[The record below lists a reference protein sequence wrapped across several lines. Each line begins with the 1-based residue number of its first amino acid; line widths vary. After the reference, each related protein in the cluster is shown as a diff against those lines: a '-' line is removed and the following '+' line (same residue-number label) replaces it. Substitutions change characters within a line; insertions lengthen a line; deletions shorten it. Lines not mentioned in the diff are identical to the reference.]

1 MPSIKYR
8 IFLWESVLVSIIFR
22 NFADAFNT
30 FIGALV
36 CMADDIRKYQNAV
49 DAIKTAIL
57 QSQARAAKAVNQ
69 EQLALYYGIGRYVSA
84 NTRKKNWGTGAIE
97 AISSQ
102 LRKELP
108 GLRGFSAT
116 SMRNMRTFYEEW
128 RLLEANSS
136 VTTDEINA
144 VPSNSSVATDEF
156 TKINANSAV
165 TTADSADDAE
175 IRQLQLANL
184 PNFPLREFLSI
195 SFTHHVAILAKA
207 KTYEERVFYMKYAD
221 MYKATVED
229 VEKVIKQDLYHH
241 QDKMP
246 NNFLATIPNYKQ
258 AYRAIRMFKD
268 EYLLDFINVEE
279 LGMHDED
286 IDESVIES
294 NIVHNVK
301 NFIMTFGRGFTFSGS
316 QVHYDKL
323 GHDHWIDLL
332 FFNRDL
338 NRTVVFELKN
348 GKFKVAYLAQLS
360 AYLRILNDDDR
371 RDHEEAPIGII
382 LCKETDKD
390 YAGYIM
396 QDFRQPMG
404 VATYKTA
411 DEMDPELLKALP
423 PKEELQRVFAES
435 SKKAEK

>member
-1 MPSIKYR
+1 MSK
-8 IFLWESVLVSIIFR
+8 
-22 NFADAFNT
+22 
-30 FIGALV
+30 
-36 CMADDIRKYQNAV
+36 DIQTYQNAV
-49 DAIKTAIL
+49 DVIKTAIL

-84 NTRKKNWGTGAIE
+84 NSRKKNWGKGAIDT
-97 AISSQ
+97 ISEQ

-108 GLRGFSAT
+108 GLRGFSAP
-116 SMRNMRTFYEEW
+116 SLRKMRIFYEEW
-128 RLLEANSS
+128 MMLERNSFVPTNKLDS
-136 VTTDEINA
+136 QSDKMFVPTNEI
-144 VPSNSSVATDEF
+144 
-156 TKINANSAV
+156 TKINTTVNSAV
-165 TTADSADDAE
+165 VTADFADDTE

-195 SFTHHVAILAKA
+195 SFTHHIAILTKA
-207 KTYEERVFYMKYAD
+207 KTYEERIFYMKYAD
-221 MYKATVED
+221 GYKPTVED
-229 VEKVIKQDLYHH
+229 LEKVIKQDLYHH
-241 QDKMP
+241 QENMP
-246 NNFLATIPNYKQ
+246 NNFLATIPDYKQ

-268 EYLLDFINVEE
+268 EYLLNFINVEE

-294 NIVHNVK
+294 SIVHNVK
-301 NFIMTFGRGFTFSGS
+301 NFIMTFGRGFSFCGC

-348 GKFKVAYLAQLS
+348 GKFKVGYLAQLS

-382 LCKETDKD
+382 LCKHADKE

-396 QDFRQPMG
+396 QDFKQPMG

-423 PKEELQRVFAES
+423 PKEDLQRVFEES
-435 SKKAEK
+435 SKKEDEE

>member
-1 MPSIKYR
+1 MHQHNPNIKMND
-8 IFLWESVLVSIIFR
+8 II
-22 NFADAFNT
+22 NY
-30 FIGALV
+30 
-36 CMADDIRKYQNAV
+36 KSAV
-49 DAIKTAIL
+49 NVIKTAIL

-69 EQLALYYGIGRYVSA
+69 EQLALYFGIGRYVSA
-84 NTRKKNWGTGAIE
+84 NTRKKNWGKGAIE

-102 LRKELP
+102 LRAELP

-128 RLLEANSS
+128 RLLESNSS
-136 VTTDEINA
+136 VTTDEIQLL
-144 VPSNSSVATDEF
+144 SSKSSVVTDEF
-156 TKINANSAV
+156 TEINNNSSV
-165 TTADSADDAE
+165 PTDEFEEDRE
-175 IRQLQLANL
+175 IRQLQLANM
-184 PNFPLREFLSI
+184 PDFPLREFLSI
-195 SFTHHVAILAKA
+195 SFTHHIAILAKA
-207 KTYEERVFYMKYAD
+207 KAYDERVFYMRYAD
-221 MYKATVED
+221 TYKPTVED
-229 VEKVIKQDLYHH
+229 LEKAITQDLYHH

-246 NNFLATIPNYKQ
+246 NNFLATIPDYKQ

-268 EYLLDFINVEE
+268 EYLLNFINVEE

-286 IDESVIES
+286 VDESVIES

-301 NFIMTFGRGFTFSGS
+301 NFIMTFGRGFTFCGS

-348 GKFKVAYLAQLS
+348 GRFKVGYLGQLS
-360 AYLRILNDDDR
+360 AYLRVLNDEDR
-371 RDHEEAPIGII
+371 RNHEEAPIGII
-382 LCKETDKD
+382 LCRDADKD

-396 QDFRQPMG
+396 QDFCQPMG

-423 PKEELQRVFAES
+423 PKEELQRVFEES
-435 SKKAEK
+435 SKED

>member
-1 MPSIKYR
+1 MYK
-8 IFLWESVLVSIIFR
+8 
-22 NFADAFNT
+22 
-30 FIGALV
+30 
-36 CMADDIRKYQNAV
+36 NAV
-49 DAIKTAIL
+49 DIIKTAIL

-84 NTRKKNWGTGAIE
+84 NTRKKNWGKGAIE
-97 AISSQ
+97 TISNELQ
-102 LRKELP
+102 KELP
-108 GLRGFSAT
+108 GLRGFSAP
-116 SMRNMRTFYEEW
+116 SLRKMRIFYEEW
-128 RLLEANSS
+128 MMLERNSF
-136 VTTDEINA
+136 VTTNKLESSLDKTFVATNEFTEINKT
-144 VPSNSSVATDEF
+144 V
-156 TKINANSAV
+156 NSAV
-165 TTADSADDAE
+165 ATAEIVDDSE

-184 PNFPLREFLSI
+184 PDFPLKEFLSI
-195 SFTHHVAILAKA
+195 SFTHHITILAKA
-207 KTYEERVFYMKYAD
+207 KTYEERIFYMKYVD
-221 MYKATVED
+221 TYKPTVED
-229 VEKVIKQDLYHH
+229 LEKTIMQDLYHH

-246 NNFLATIPNYKQ
+246 NNFLATIPDYKQ

-286 IDESVIES
+286 VDERVIES

-316 QVHYDKL
+316 QVHFDKL

-348 GKFKVAYLAQLS
+348 GNFKVAYLAQLS

-382 LCKETDKD
+382 LCKNADKD

-396 QDFRQPMG
+396 QDFKQPMG

-423 PKEELQRVFAES
+423 PKEELQKVFMES
-435 SKKAEK
+435 SKKKN

>member
-1 MPSIKYR
+1 MSDIK
-8 IFLWESVLVSIIFR
+8 E
-22 NFADAFNT
+22 
-30 FIGALV
+30 
-36 CMADDIRKYQNAV
+36 YQSAV
-49 DAIKTAIL
+49 DVIKTAIL

-84 NTRKKNWGTGAIE
+84 NTRKKKWGTGAIE
-97 AISSQ
+97 TISSQ

-128 RLLEANSS
+128 RQLESNSSVVTDEIQMLSSNSS
-136 VTTDEINA
+136 VTTDEFTQINT
-144 VPSNSSVATDEF
+144 NSSVATDDL
-156 TKINANSAV
+156 K
-165 TTADSADDAE
+165 ADSE

-207 KTYEERVFYMKYAD
+207 KTYEERIFYMKYAD

-229 VEKVIKQDLYHH
+229 IEKVIGQDLYHH
-241 QDKMP
+241 QDQMP
-246 NNFLATIPNYKQ
+246 NNFLATIPDYKQ

-316 QVHYDKL
+316 QVHFDKL

-348 GKFKVAYLAQLS
+348 GGFKVAYLAQLS

-382 LCKETDKD
+382 LCKHADKD

-423 PKEELQRVFAES
+423 PKEELQRVFEES
-435 SKKAEK
+435 SKKDK

>member
-1 MPSIKYR
+1 
-8 IFLWESVLVSIIFR
+8 
-22 NFADAFNT
+22 
-30 FIGALV
+30 
-36 CMADDIRKYQNAV
+36 MADEIRKYQNAV
-49 DAIKTAIL
+49 DIIKTAIL

-84 NTRKKNWGTGAIE
+84 NSRKKNWGKGAIE
-97 AISSQ
+97 SISEQ

-108 GLRGFSAT
+108 GLRGFSAP
-116 SMRNMRTFYEEW
+116 SLRKMRIFYEEW
-128 RLLEANSS
+128 MMLERNSFVPTNKLEPQS
-136 VTTDEINA
+136 DKMFVPTNEI
-144 VPSNSSVATDEF
+144 
-156 TKINANSAV
+156 TKFNTSDNSAV
-165 TTADSADDAE
+165 ATADFKDDAE

-195 SFTHHVAILAKA
+195 SFTHHITILAKA
-207 KTYEERVFYMKYAD
+207 KNYEERIFYMKYAD
-221 MYKATVED
+221 GYKPTVED
-229 VEKVIKQDLYHH
+229 LDKVIKQDLYHH

-246 NNFLATIPNYKQ
+246 NNFLATIPDYKQ

-286 IDESVIES
+286 VDESVIES

-348 GKFKVAYLAQLS
+348 SGFKVAYLAQLS

-371 RDHEEAPIGII
+371 RNHEEAPIGII
-382 LCKETDKD
+382 LCKNADKD

-411 DEMDPELLKALP
+411 DEMDPELLKVLP
-423 PKEELQRVFAES
+423 PKEDLQRIFVES
-435 SKKAEK
+435 CKEENENKTNK

>member
-1 MPSIKYR
+1 MSEKR
-8 IFLWESVLVSIIFR
+8 E
-22 NFADAFNT
+22 
-30 FIGALV
+30 
-36 CMADDIRKYQNAV
+36 YQNAV
-49 DAIKTAIL
+49 DIIKTAIL

-69 EQLALYYGIGRYVSA
+69 EQLALYYGIGRYISD
-84 NTRKKNWGTGAIE
+84 NTRNKNWGTGAIE
-97 AISSQ
+97 TISKR
-102 LRKELP
+102 LRLELP
-108 GLRGFSAT
+108 GLRGFGVS
-116 SMRNMRTFYEEW
+116 SLKNMRIFYEAWQMIEPNSPIAIGE
-128 RLLEANSS
+128 LEGGTSKM
-136 VTTDEINA
+136 EG
-144 VPSNSSVATDEF
+144 
-156 TKINANSAV
+156 KSAEAIDNQGDV
-165 TTADSADDAE
+165 
-175 IRQLQLANL
+175 IRQLRLANL
-184 PNFPLREFLSI
+184 PNFPLAEFLSI
-195 SFTHHVAILAKA
+195 SFTHHIRILENAKDID
-207 KTYEERVFYMKYAD
+207 ERLFYIRYCHN
-221 MYKATVED
+221 YKPTTD
-229 VEKVIKQDLYHH
+229 DLPGIIKKQDLYHH

-246 NNFLATIPNYKQ
+246 NNFLTTIPDYKQ

-316 QVHYDKL
+316 QVHFDKL

-348 GKFKVAYLAQLS
+348 GDFKVAYLAQLS
-360 AYLRILNDDDR
+360 SYLRILNDDDR

-382 LCKETDKD
+382 LCKNADKD

-423 PKEELQRVFAES
+423 PKEELQRVFKES
-435 SKKAEK
+435 SNKEE

>member
-1 MPSIKYR
+1 MAEEIK
-8 IFLWESVLVSIIFR
+8 
-22 NFADAFNT
+22 
-30 FIGALV
+30 
-36 CMADDIRKYQNAV
+36 KYQNAV
-49 DAIKTAIL
+49 DVIKTAIL

-84 NTRKKNWGTGAIE
+84 NSRKKNWGKGAIDT
-97 AISSQ
+97 ISEQ

-108 GLRGFSAT
+108 GLRGFSAP
-116 SMRNMRTFYEEW
+116 SLRKMRIFYEEW
-128 RLLEANSS
+128 MMLERNSFVPTNKLESQSEKMFVPTNEITKINTKSS
-136 VTTDEINA
+136 V
-144 VPSNSSVATDEF
+144 VTDEF
-156 TKINANSAV
+156 A
-165 TTADSADDAE
+165 ADTE

-195 SFTHHVAILAKA
+195 SFTHHIAILTKA

-221 MYKATVED
+221 GYKPTVED
-229 VEKVIKQDLYHH
+229 LEKVIKQDLFHH

-246 NNFLATIPNYKQ
+246 NNFLATIPDYKK
-258 AYRAIRMFKD
+258 AYRAICMFKD
-268 EYLLDFINVEE
+268 EYLLNFINVEE

-286 IDESVIES
+286 IDEEVIES

-301 NFIMTFGRGFTFSGS
+301 NFIMTFGRGFSFSGS

-338 NRTVVFELKN
+338 NRTVVFELKK
-348 GKFKVAYLAQLS
+348 GRFKVGYLAQLS

-382 LCKETDKD
+382 LCKNVDKN

-396 QDFRQPMG
+396 QDFKQPMG
-404 VATYKTA
+404 VAAYKLA

-423 PKEELQRVFAES
+423 PKEDLQRVFEES
-435 SKKAEK
+435 SKKEGEE

>member
-1 MPSIKYR
+1 MAEEIK
-8 IFLWESVLVSIIFR
+8 
-22 NFADAFNT
+22 
-30 FIGALV
+30 
-36 CMADDIRKYQNAV
+36 KYQNAV
-49 DAIKTAIL
+49 DVIKTAIL

-84 NTRKKNWGTGAIE
+84 NSRKKNWGKGAIDT
-97 AISSQ
+97 ISEQ

-108 GLRGFSAT
+108 GLRGFSAP
-116 SMRNMRTFYEEW
+116 SLRKMRIFYEEW
-128 RLLEANSS
+128 MMLERNSFVPTNKLESQSEKMFVPTNEITKINTKSS
-136 VTTDEINA
+136 V
-144 VPSNSSVATDEF
+144 VTDEF
-156 TKINANSAV
+156 A
-165 TTADSADDAE
+165 ADTE

-195 SFTHHVAILAKA
+195 SFTHHIAILTKA

-221 MYKATVED
+221 GYKPTVED
-229 VEKVIKQDLYHH
+229 LEKVIKQDLFHH
-241 QDKMP
+241 QDKIP
-246 NNFLATIPNYKQ
+246 NNFLATIPDYKK
-258 AYRAIRMFKD
+258 AYRAICMFKD
-268 EYLLDFINVEE
+268 EYLLNFINVEE

-286 IDESVIES
+286 IDEEVIES

-301 NFIMTFGRGFTFSGS
+301 NFIMTFGRGFSFSGS

-338 NRTVVFELKN
+338 NRTVVFELKK
-348 GKFKVAYLAQLS
+348 GRFKVGYLAQLS

-382 LCKETDKD
+382 LCKNVDKN

-396 QDFRQPMG
+396 QDFKQPMG
-404 VATYKTA
+404 VAAYKLA
-411 DEMDPELLKALP
+411 DEMDSELLKALP
-423 PKEELQRVFAES
+423 PKDDLQRVFEES
-435 SKKAEK
+435 CKKEGEE

>member
-1 MPSIKYR
+1 
-8 IFLWESVLVSIIFR
+8 
-22 NFADAFNT
+22 
-30 FIGALV
+30 
-36 CMADDIRKYQNAV
+36 MADDIRKYHSAV
-49 DAIKTAIL
+49 EIIKTAIL

-84 NTRKKNWGTGAIE
+84 NSRKKNWGTGAIE
-97 AISSQ
+97 TISEQ

-108 GLRGFSAT
+108 GLRGFSA
-116 SMRNMRTFYEEW
+116 RNIKNMRTFFEEW
-128 RLLEANSS
+128 RMIEQHNS
-136 VTTDEINA
+136 A
-144 VPSNSSVATDEF
+144 VATAEI
-156 TKINANSAV
+156 TKINASDNSAV
-165 TTADSADDAE
+165 VTADFTDDVE

-184 PNFPLREFLSI
+184 PNFPLAEFLSI
-195 SFTHHVAILAKA
+195 SFTHHIAILTKAKA
-207 KTYEERVFYMKYAD
+207 YEERVFYMKYAD
-221 MYKATVED
+221 GFKPTVED
-229 VEKVIKQDLYHH
+229 LEKVIKQDLYHH

-246 NNFLATIPNYKQ
+246 NNFLATIPDYKQ

-286 IDESVIES
+286 INESVIES

-316 QVHYDKL
+316 QVHFDKL

-382 LCKETDKD
+382 LCKEADKD

-423 PKEELQRVFAES
+423 PKEELQRLLVES
-435 SKKAEK
+435 SKKNE